1 MRPQAR
7 TSVSQRWRDI
17 AGAADILMHIEATFA
32 SARAFGIRLMA
43 ILAVALGAGP
53 ALADPIITKPFDPN
67 VDCAAW
73 LDQLGS
79 VVAGGG
85 DFNGDGIAD
94 LAYAAPCAP
103 VRGRLGVGKIWVR
116 SGADGKILRRA
127 RGAQEKMYFGASLA
141 FVGDLNGDGK
151 DEVAAGA
158 PWFDGGLSAPDG
170 VPLTD
175 AGQLRIYSSK
185 NRRAFRKIVGD
196 FDKGEFGTS
205 VAGMSDLDA
214 DGVSDLL
221 VGAPGER
228 RSETDTTRT
237 GAVYVLS
244 GARKKTPPIA
254 RLVGRKSA
262 QRFGMTVHNVGRYDT
277 DLEDDILI
285 TSEKNPVG
293 GVENAGGVE
302 IISGLDLASVLLE
315 TGGGANDRLGASSAS
330 TGTDGSFIVGAPGRR
345 LDDGTRRAGAVTAWD
360 KDRNIAFSLRSDE
373 PQLGA
378 QYGTAVAVI
387 GDIDGD
393 GVGDYAASEPFL
405 DLPLDALRSDLEED
419 VGRVALL
426 SSAGGSTIFD
436 IFGTRTGSRLGRAL
450 AGGVD
455 WNADGVPDV
464 ISGNPGDSPDL
475 RRGAGSV
482 TVFSGVDG
490 SPLATYRGRRGLET
504 RIAAATRT
512 GSGVLVRTFGAD
524 GEPIVVN
531 AEVLKGVDIGKGEIS
546 VDILDRTATPP
557 EPGKSRIAL
566 GTGHAADSSNVA
578 VISTSNKNKLL
589 GEFEAF
595 PGEAFGAIVA
605 GGDLEN
611 NGNDELVISQGSSN
625 NGRVRVKVFA
635 QNKGDPFIT
644 GWINTFEFDAF
655 AQGETYGGIP
665 IAADGA
671 NLLVTGLRPEAGREI
686 VAAPV
691 VGLPL
696 VRVFDQT
703 GALLL
708 QWQAYELDGS
718 VDGLSIAA
726 GDLDGDGNKE
736 IITAP
741 TVGQAL
747 IRAFTDDGLPF
758 TMPGAARPVS
768 FLALPAQN
776 QGGVRL
782 TTADVDLDNRQE
794 IVVVSRKAGQDEIR
808 VFEPDGAEV
817 AGFPRIDPFESST
830 PVAIAATDRFLPR

>member
-1 MRPQAR
+1 VVPK
-7 TSVSQRWRDI
+7 I
-17 AGAADILMHIEATFA
+17 ADVIEIRMHIQATHAF
-32 SARAFGIRLMA
+32 ARALCLRLLTV
-43 ILAVALGAGP
+43 IAVVLGSGP
-53 ALADPIITKPFDPN
+53 AFADPIITKPFDPN
-67 VDCAAW
+67 VDCQAW

-141 FVGDLNGDGK
+141 FLGDLNGDGK

-158 PWFDGGLSAPDG
+158 PGFDGGLSAPDG
-170 VPLTD
+170 VPLPD
-175 AGQLRIYSSK
+175 AGQLRIYSRK
-185 NRRAFRKIVGD
+185 NRVAFRKMVGD
-196 FDKGEFGTS
+196 FEKAEFGAS
-205 VAGMSDLDA
+205 VAGMSDVDG

-221 VGAPGER
+221 VGAPGEP
-228 RSETDTTRT
+228 RSSSDTTRT

-244 GARKKTPPIA
+244 GARKATPPIA

-262 QRFGMTVHNVGRYDT
+262 QRFGTTVHNVGRYDT
-277 DLEDDILI
+277 DLDDDILI

-302 IISGLDLASVLLE
+302 VISGLDLASVLLE

-330 TGTDGSFIVGAPGRR
+330 IGTDGSFIVGAPGRR

-373 PQLGA
+373 PQLAA

-393 GVGDYAASEPFL
+393 NVNDYAASEPFL
-405 DLPLDALRSDLEED
+405 DLPIDALRSDLEED
-419 VGRVALL
+419 VGRVALI
-426 SSAGGSTIFD
+426 SGVGGSTIFD
-436 IFGTRTGSRLGRAL
+436 ILGTRTGSRLGRAL
-450 AGGVD
+450 AGSVD
-455 WNADGVPDV
+455 WNADGVPDL
-464 ISGNPGDSPDL
+464 ISGNPGDSPNL

-490 SPLATYRGRRGLET
+490 APLAIYRGRRGLET
-504 RIAAATRT
+504 RIVAATRD
-512 GSGVLVRTFGAD
+512 GSGVSVRVFGAD
-524 GEPIVVN
+524 STPKIVN
-531 AEVLKGVDIGKGEIS
+531 AVVLKGVDIGKGEVS
-546 VDILDRTATPP
+546 VDVLDRTATPP
-557 EPGKSRIAL
+557 EPGKARIAV
-566 GTGHAADSSNVA
+566 GTGHAADASNVA
-578 VISTSNKNKLL
+578 VISASSKQKLL
-589 GEFEAF
+589 NEFEAF
-595 PGEAFGAIVA
+595 PGEGFGSIVA
-605 GGDLEN
+605 AGDLEN
-611 NGNDELVISQGSSN
+611 NGNDELVIAQGSSE

-644 GWINTFEFDAF
+644 GWVNSFEFDAF
-655 AQGETYGGIP
+655 ELGDTYGGIP

-691 VGLPL
+691 LGLPV

-703 GALLL
+703 GVLLL

-741 TVGQAL
+741 TSGQAW
-747 IRAFTDDGLPF
+747 IRAFNDDGLPF
-758 TMPGAARPVS
+758 TMPGAASPVS

-776 QGGVRL
+776 QAGVRL

-808 VFEPDGAEV
+808 AFEPDGTEV
-817 AGFPRIDPFESST
+817 EGFSGIDPFGGSA
-830 PVAIAATDRFLPR
+830 PVAIAATDRFLPK